1 MDYLPLRGIRKRNDG
16 YMLSVSVG
24 RNTRKRRTSPV
35 FPRRETVSREM
46 NRLRCVINLVI
57 NLRMSGS
64 VYVVF
69 ERGVRAR
76 SARISLFSSTYSED
90 SLAIISIECFYFSR
104 LRHRP
109 TRGYAINRHD
119 ARTQVQHREAAGV
132 LVRCVRAFSSRIFL
146 SQCIFI
152 ISHFRVSI
160 TSEEYPS
167 HRSLIP
173 QDKRITRKA
182 TFECKRTK
190 T

>member
-1 MDYLPLRGIRKRNDG
+1 M
-16 YMLSVSVG
+16 
-24 RNTRKRRTSPV
+24 
-35 FPRRETVSREM
+35 
-46 NRLRCVINLVI
+46 
-57 NLRMSGS
+57 
-64 VYVVF
+64 YVVF
-69 ERGVRAR
+69 EHVIFEREAR
-76 SARISLFSSTYSED
+76 EYHFSHPLTEMTHSCHQHNTLFPLPYP
-90 SLAIISIECFYFSR
+90 SLAIISIERFYFSR

-132 LVRCVRAFSSRIFL
+132 LVRGVRAFSSRIFL

-173 QDKRITRKA
+173 QDKKITRKA